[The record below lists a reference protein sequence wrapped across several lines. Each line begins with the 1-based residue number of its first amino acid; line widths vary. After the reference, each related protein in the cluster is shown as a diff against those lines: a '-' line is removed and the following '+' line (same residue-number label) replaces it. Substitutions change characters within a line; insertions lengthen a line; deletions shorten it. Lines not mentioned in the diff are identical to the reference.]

1 MTKLAAFDL
10 DGTLSQSDRFLLPA
24 YRKALALTGRDPL
37 PDSLLLTLIGGTAA
51 DNARVISPD
60 GSMETYEEFNF
71 HVVQAIPG
79 DDSRSG
85 ARLSGG
91 GREPPGT
98 PEARL

>member
-1 MTKLAAFDL
+1 MKKLAAFDL

-71 HVVQAIPG
+71 HVVQAIRETIPG
-79 DDSRSG
+79 SG